1 MARSNFSLSS
11 SRDREIR
18 QVDDHRSLSQA
29 PWASCQKSRIAAM
42 RSCTFIGNHFPPPS
56 TARAYLCAPCLL
68 QATPIALAP
77 ATALYGPAPARP
89 APWGRRA
96 RRSALPARPRSSPAR
111 PCRSP
116 MPSPRPRSVADSF
129 RALDQ
134 TRQRSPDAGAP
145 DAGPGAPPARGA
157 CARESRA
164 IPCMQLPRMRPRSDR
179 GMSQGGRGS
188 RLSPYC
194 GSSWAVLWIAFH
206 RGSRSR

>member
-145 DAGPGAPPARGA
+145 DA
-157 CARESRA
+157 
-164 IPCMQLPRMRPRSDR
+164 
-179 GMSQGGRGS
+179 
-188 RLSPYC
+188 
-194 GSSWAVLWIAFH
+194 
-206 RGSRSR
+206 RSRGPSSKRCLRQGKQGDTVHAIAPDAATLRSRHVARRTGFTIIPLLRFVLGGSLDCFPSR